1 MRKNFVK
8 HLVEKVRLTD
18 ARFIAA
24 LEQVNPEPIEEE
36 IDIPPEQLRA
46 MEIERLTNIVKGM
59 SEDELAIVA
68 DNIPI
73 QLCFDRIQK
82 ELQQKDELI
91 KSIREIYSVFNEGE
105 AK

>member
-1 MRKNFVK
+1 MGRNFIKRLVARVTRKDNSFVPMAV
-8 HLVEKVRLTD
+8 LDVED
-18 ARFIAA
+18 E
-24 LEQVNPEPIEEE
+24 LE
-36 IDIPPEQLRA
+36 DIPPEILKV
-46 MEIERLTNIVKGM
+46 MEVERLTEIVKGM
-59 SEDELAIVA
+59 SDDELAIVA

-105 AK
+105 A

>member
-8 HLVEKVRLTD
+8 QLVEKVRRTD

-24 LEQVNPEPIEEE
+24 LEQVNSEPIEEE

-59 SEDELAIVA
+59 SEDELIIVA

-82 ELQQKDELI
+82 ELRQKDELI
-91 KSIREIYSVFNEGE
+91 KSIREIYSIFNEI
-105 AK
+105 